1 MALHIHR
8 HSPTEESTNL
18 NETPEMIAVENG
30 EITTP
35 IATRS
40 RVPTIK
46 VESRRTP
53 DTQSID
59 KVATAMIRAIVEQ
72 TIAEQTPAMLQK
84 LRKEMRQCEDQ
95 TLTHTTEMISQ
106 ARQRFETSI
115 KEMIEVD
122 LLPHMS
128 PETVSEIANLLGET
142 KESQSRKERA
152 LLTMQHLQDAI
163 ALENKTDQL
172 RESHWENSTYTPQE
186 MIKTLCE
193 LVSTYIPAD
202 SDAAKQSSLQESEE
216 MLTHSKYMGDGERAV
231 ASNKETYLQ
240 NTPVYR
246 AVLLFRAAKIDC
258 DSLALCSK
266 CPFRSKGEECRLWKM
281 AFALH
286 DIAFYRA
293 QSVSQA
299 QYEDTVAQKLAEAQI
314 EISSLKQQIAEE
326 RLQFSALQDK
336 FDKITSGSKHLTSA
350 HKKQGDTDNYETEL
364 DPYLRFR

>member
-8 HSPTEESTNL
+8 HTQIEGSPEL
-18 NETPEMIAVENG
+18 NETSEM
-30 EITTP
+30 TTIEAEETVIP
-35 IATRS
+35 TAAKS

-53 DTQSID
+53 DSKSID
-59 KVATAMIRAIVEQ
+59 RVATAMIRAIVEQ
-72 TIAEQTPAMLQK
+72 TIAEQTPAMLKK
-84 LRKEMRQCEDQ
+84 LRKEMRECEDQ
-95 TLTHTTEMISQ
+95 TLTHMMETLSQ
-106 ARQRFETSI
+106 AKQKFAASI
-115 KEMIEVD
+115 EEMVEAD
-122 LLPHMS
+122 LLPQMS
-128 PETVSEIANLLGET
+128 PETVSEIVSLLGET

-152 LLTMQHLQDAI
+152 LLTLQSLQDTI

-172 RESHWENSTYTPQE
+172 RDAHWETSAYTPQE
-186 MIKTLCE
+186 AIRVLCE

-202 SDAAKQSSLQESEE
+202 TVAAKQSSLQESEE
-216 MLTHSKYMGDGERAV
+216 LITNPKYMGDGEKTM

-246 AVLLFRAAKIDC
+246 AVLLFRAAKVDC
-258 DSLALCSK
+258 DSLALCGT

-299 QYEDTVAQKLAEAQI
+299 QYENTVSQKLAEAQI
-314 EISSLKQQIAEE
+314 EISALKQQLAEE
-326 RLQFSALQDK
+326 QLKVSDLQDK
-336 FDKITSGSKHLTSA
+336 LDKVASGSKHLTSA
-350 HKKQGDTDNYETEL
+350 HKTQGDSDNYETEL
-364 DPYLRFR
+364 DPYLKFR

>member
-1 MALHIHR
+1 MI
-8 HSPTEESTNL
+8 TVESK
-18 NETPEMIAVENG
+18 ET
-30 EITTP
+30 TTP
-35 IATRS
+35 TAAKS

-53 DTQSID
+53 DTGSID

-84 LRKEMRQCEDQ
+84 FRKEMKQCEDQ
-95 TLTHTTEMISQ
+95 TLTHTTETISQ
-106 ARQRFETSI
+106 AKQKFAASI
-115 KEMIEVD
+115 KEMMEVD

-152 LLTMQHLQDAI
+152 LLTLQNIQDAI

-172 RESHWENSTYTPQE
+172 RESHWENSAYTPQE
-186 MIKTLCE
+186 MIRTLCE

-216 MLTHSKYMGDGERAV
+216 MLTNSKYMGDGERAM
-231 ASNKETYLQ
+231 ASNKDTYLQ

-246 AVLLFRAAKIDC
+246 AVLLFRAAKVDC
-258 DSLALCSK
+258 DSLALCST
-266 CPFRSKGEECRLWKM
+266 CPFRPKGEECRLWKM

-314 EISSLKQQIAEE
+314 EIAALKQQIAEE
-326 RLQFSALQDK
+326 QLQISDLQDRL
-336 FDKITSGSKHLTSA
+336 DKVTSGSKHLTSA
-350 HKKQGDTDNYETEL
+350 HKTKGDNDNYETEL

>member
-8 HSPTEESTNL
+8 HTPTETNTEPHESL
-18 NETPEMIAVENG
+18 ETPTTEDKTV
-30 EITTP
+30 TTP
-35 IATRS
+35 TAAKS

-53 DTQSID
+53 DTKSID
-59 KVATAMIRAIVEQ
+59 RVATAMIRAIVEQ

-84 LRKEMRQCEDQ
+84 IRRELKQYEDQ
-95 TLTHTTEMISQ
+95 TLTHTTEMLSQ
-106 ARQRFETSI
+106 AKQKFAVSI
-115 KEMIEVD
+115 EEMVEAD
-122 LLPHMS
+122 LLPHMT
-128 PETVSEIANLLGET
+128 PEAISEIVNILGET

-152 LLTMQHLQDAI
+152 LLTLQNLQDAI

-172 RESHWENSTYTPQE
+172 KGAHWENSAYTLQE
-186 MIKTLCE
+186 AIQTLCE

-202 SDAAKQSSLQESEE
+202 VDAAKHSSLQESEE
-216 MLTHSKYMGDGERAV
+216 MLTHPKYMGDGEKTM

-246 AVLLFRAAKIDC
+246 AVLLFRAAKVDC
-258 DSLALCSK
+258 DSLALCST

-336 FDKITSGSKHLTSA
+336 LDKMASGSKHLTSA
-350 HKKQGDTDNYETEL
+350 HKTQGDNDNYETEL
-364 DPYLRFR
+364 DPYLKFR